1 VVAVSAIVTALA
13 FDPASWIPFLAGL
26 LLIGLVYATLGAL
39 IGAVLDKLAATYLI
53 LFLVMT
59 DVSIVQNPMFGD
71 GTPDEWAIAFPGY
84 GPSRLMVDGAL
95 SDSFDAGG
103 ELVLSLAWTATLTAA
118 VLVVLRRAVGRR
130 A

>member
-1 VVAVSAIVTALA
+1 
-13 FDPASWIPFLAGL
+13 
-26 LLIGLVYATLGAL
+26 
-39 IGAVLDKLAATYLI
+39 
-53 LFLVMT
+53 
-59 DVSIVQNPMFGD
+59 
-71 GTPDEWAIAFPGY
+71 
-84 GPSRLMVDGAL
+84 MVDGAL